1 MTSAVTRLQEIIGR
15 DGATAGEI
23 AAYLDPL
30 SHADRMEA
38 LTALQGPRLQRKL
51 YAIGDQNPR
60 VTIEQL
66 IPPDATPLREVIFHG
81 KNSLP
86 VFTHFQ
92 KRFCRPPKERQRD
105 ELWGYNHTNIGWL
118 VGPGY
123 FVCHDDPVGAAID
136 YRAVPPEGVPGW
148 PPVQPN
154 ARGIS
159 HLVYKN
165 MIDYLR
171 RVSRHAFIG
180 SATKNGKPLDSYF
193 VLCREP

>member
-1 MTSAVTRLQEIIGR
+1 MTTAATRLQEIIAR
-15 DGATAGEI
+15 DDASLAEI
-23 AAYLDPL
+23 AALLDPL
-30 SHADRMEA
+30 SHVDRMEA
-38 LTALQGPRLQRKL
+38 LASLQGPRLQRKL
-51 YAIGDQNPR
+51 YAIGAGSPR
-60 VTIEQL
+60 VTIDDVV
-66 IPPDATPLREVIFHG
+66 PPDAPPLREVIFHG

-92 KRFCRPPKERQRD
+92 KRFCRPPKERQRE

-136 YRAVPPEGVPGW
+136 YRQVPPQSVPGW

-171 RVSRHAFIG
+171 PVSTHAFIG
-180 SATKNGKPLDSYF
+180 SATKNGKDMDSYF
-193 VLCREP
+193 LLCREP